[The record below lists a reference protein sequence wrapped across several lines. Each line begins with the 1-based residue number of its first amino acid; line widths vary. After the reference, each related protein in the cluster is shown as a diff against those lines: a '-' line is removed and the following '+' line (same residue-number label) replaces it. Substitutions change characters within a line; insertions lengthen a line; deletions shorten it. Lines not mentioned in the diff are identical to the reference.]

1 MANAISHGVCDAPN
15 QLKIAFKMPPKPPS
29 PILAQVK
36 VLVDSI
42 AQMKEAYEVD
52 KNESERHDK
61 VLYEKMKLLT
71 LANKDLS
78 TRVAMLQVLRKFH
91 MKWN

>member
-1 MANAISHGVCDAPN
+1 MANAISHGLCDTPN

-42 AQMKEAYEVD
+42 AQMKEAMKRIRMTSPIAVEHTVERAKLYTDEVEV
-52 KNESERHDK
+52 N
-61 VLYEKMKLLT
+61 M
-71 LANKDLS
+71 
-78 TRVAMLQVLRKFH
+78 
-91 MKWN
+91 